1 MCFTTAISL
10 STAILEFFVATFI
23 LIYFRKS
30 RVNLFFVIFL
40 YFLGFY
46 QFSEFML
53 CTSGN
58 AFLWAKIGFI
68 TYTFLPTIGLYS
80 VLRIINRDYKF
91 YKLALLYIFPVIFS
105 LIAFFSRNFIIK
117 GECSRFFVEVK
128 TIFSFSSGLLTSYLI
143 YYFGFLL
150 LMCIFLLASII
161 REKNKIKKKVEIT
174 IFVAI
179 ILSLFHVIILMSII
193 PALGIMFPS
202 IYCEFAVL
210 FAIAAIIAAYLDSK
224 PRKRY

>member
-1 MCFTTAISL
+1 MCFTPVISL

-23 LIYFRKS
+23 FIYFKKS
-30 RVNLFFVIFL
+30 RVNFFFIIFL

-53 CTSGN
+53 CTSGS
-58 AFLWAKIGFI
+58 AFFWAKIGFV
-68 TYTFLPTIGLYS
+68 TYTFLPAIGLYS
-80 VLRIINRDYKF
+80 VLRIINRDYKS
-91 YKLALLYIFPVIFS
+91 YKLALVYLLPIIFS
-105 LIAFFSRNFIIK
+105 LIAIFSNNFIIK
-117 GECSRFFVEVK
+117 GECNKFFVEVQ
-128 TIFSFSSGLLTSYLI
+128 TMFSLFPILRAFYVI

-150 LMCIFLLASII
+150 LICIFLLSKIVK
-161 REKNKIKKKVEIT
+161 EKNKIKKKIEIV

-179 ILSLFHVIILMSII
+179 ILNLFPVIILMSII

-210 FAIAAIIAAYLDSK
+210 FAIAAVIAAYLDSK